1 MPGIYLW
8 CCALIL
14 AGNTA
19 APLGLRALVAAM
31 RARAAPLRLDAAAL
45 RFALDRPRLVST
57 HLFDR
62 FQARGSPQRAFSTDS
77 GPVTRR
83 NAPFRPIPGP

>member
-45 RFALDRPRLVST
+45 RFAMDRPRLVST

-62 FQARGSPQRAFSTDS
+62 FQARDP
-77 GPVTRR
+77 P
-83 NAPFRPIPGP
+83 